1 MTIKRKKYPR
11 ERKVGMQDKNK
22 KIQACFSP
30 IYSLHFLPHL
40 PPPPSRAHRQVRH
53 VKKKLLLE
61 NLGGLKQEVGDDI
74 RKISSTNWKRSQCCR
89 GWHFSRRP
97 AEAECLDSSVLSA
110 QAHTPRQLHFFFPDD
125 KSSSAGDKSCHC
137 LRVHHGFNLTTT

>member
-1 MTIKRKKYPR
+1 M
-11 ERKVGMQDKNK
+11 
-22 KIQACFSP
+22 
-30 IYSLHFLPHL
+30 
-40 PPPPSRAHRQVRH
+40 
-53 VKKKLLLE
+53 E

-137 LRVHHGFNLTTT
+137 LRVHHGFNLTTTYTSRLDHNCPLPRDVFQKLFLQFESWKTRNKKKTTGKNISHVEFAINLINQTEIKCGG